1 MPIKLNTELYS
12 LCPPHL
18 IKSDNMNYLDI
29 QMECVK
35 PERNRKAFY
44 HLVATKDLFSYKLIR
59 RWGRIGTKGQ
69 PGHSERFADQE
80 AMAKGLRRIVRTRL
94 AHGYVISS
102 VDV

>member
-1 MPIKLNTELYS
+1 MI
-12 LCPPHL
+12 C
-18 IKSDNMNYLDI
+18 LDI

-44 HLVATKDLFSYKLIR
+44 RLTAMQDLFGYKLTR
-59 RWGRIGTKGQ
+59 HWRRIGTKGQ
-69 PGHSERFADQE
+69 PGQSERYADQ
-80 AMAKGLRRIVRTRL
+80 AGMAKGLRRIVRTRL